1 MKSNY
6 IVSTLLASFLLT
18 GIVSFQATAA
28 EEYVVKA
35 QKQLLHKAPLAGA
48 EGKEMTVVHF
58 AFPPGFV
65 SAKHIHPGPVFVYVL
80 EGEFTVDVDGVTQTI
95 KAGELYPEKLNA
107 AMVAKNLSST
117 DNLEVLVFQVGTIGK
132 PMMLKAD

>member
-1 MKSNY
+1 
-6 IVSTLLASFLLT
+6 
-18 GIVSFQATAA
+18 
-28 EEYVVKA
+28 
-35 QKQLLHKAPLAGA
+35 
-48 EGKEMTVVHF
+48 
-58 AFPPGFV
+58 
-65 SAKHIHPGPVFVYVL
+65 L